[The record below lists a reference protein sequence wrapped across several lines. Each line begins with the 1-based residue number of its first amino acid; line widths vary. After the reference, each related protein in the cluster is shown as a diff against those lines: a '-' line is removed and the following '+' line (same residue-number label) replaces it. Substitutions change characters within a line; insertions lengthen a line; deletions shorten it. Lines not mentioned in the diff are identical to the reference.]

1 MRDNVGPVP
10 AVLGIIEHGKRILLV
25 QRSNPPDAGFW
36 GFPGGKIEPG
46 ETIVEAITREVQ
58 EETSLRVIPYLK
70 LPALD
75 AFDFDAEGML
85 RYHYLLLPVKC
96 RYLGGIPEPASDVF
110 AVHWFSGEELN
121 TEEVLFSK
129 DVVELSRQVLEE
141 SC

>member
-75 AFDFDAEGML
+75 
-85 RYHYLLLPVKC
+85 V
-96 RYLGGIPEPASDVF
+96 
-110 AVHWFSGEELN
+110 
-121 TEEVLFSK
+121 
-129 DVVELSRQVLEE
+129 
-141 SC
+141 